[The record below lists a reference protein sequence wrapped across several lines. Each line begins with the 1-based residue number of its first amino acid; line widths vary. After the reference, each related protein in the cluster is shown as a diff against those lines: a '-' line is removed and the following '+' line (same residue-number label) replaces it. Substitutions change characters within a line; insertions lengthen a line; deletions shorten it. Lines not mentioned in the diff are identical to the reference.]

1 MDSVSRQPNS
11 RIMASLQS
19 VLGDEKMLF
28 QVAELFPIPI
38 EVYRPDGALIFCN
51 RALAEFWNL
60 SDETEL
66 VGKFNLLQDPIT
78 NDELGLRDYVQR
90 IFTGELVLVPDS
102 RVPLDRFA
110 TLYKPRHPDFDVE
123 SMYCDI
129 LSFPIRDA
137 EGAMTHIV
145 SIFITTRMYLGK
157 SDVAVAKEYIENHWL
172 EEFDMDSIAQAV
184 SLSRYHFARLFK
196 KHTGMTPYSY
206 YQDIKLR
213 RLKEALCNT
222 NLSITEAF
230 ATCGM
235 AYSGNFARVFREKV
249 GMTPSQYRKSM
260 QH

>member
-1 MDSVSRQPNS
+1 MDQPAAKPLPGAENAGKPGYYTVRPGDTLIRIALETGQNWRDIARWNS
-11 RIMASLQS
+11 LDNPN
-19 VLGDEKMLF
+19 V
-28 QVAELFPIPI
+28 I
-38 EVYRPDGALIFCN
+38 EVGQ
-51 RALAEFWNL
+51 
-60 SDETEL
+60 
-66 VGKFNLLQDPIT
+66 V
-78 NDELGLRDYVQR
+78 LRV
-90 IFTGELVLVPDS
+90 VPP
-102 RVPLDRFA
+102 VAAA
-110 TLYKPRHPDFDVE
+110 TAPAYP
-123 SMYCDI
+123 
-129 LSFPIRDA
+129 A
-137 EGAMTHIV
+137 
-145 SIFITTRMYLGK
+145 